1 MTPLWAPSS
10 SRAAAFFSFNP
21 AAATLPTS
29 SLSPG
34 NADALLAH
42 FILFLVVNTQMRNI
56 KFMPFQVDFVIKN
69 YVPPVIFT
77 FSKNFIC
84 TTERK
89 GSDILKCAHTRYYIL
104 ETMAALTCTT
114 RSEIFYRLPAM
125 SVHLNVLV
133 FNASLFRKV
142 RALSWPF
149 KIQACP
155 FLYSCTKDYTYISTV
170 HAHQIWSH
178 ILVLIEWSIM
188 Q

>member
-1 MTPLWAPSS
+1 MGQRPL
-10 SRAAAFFSFNP
+10 FFSLSP
-21 AAATLPTS
+21 AATPLPTS